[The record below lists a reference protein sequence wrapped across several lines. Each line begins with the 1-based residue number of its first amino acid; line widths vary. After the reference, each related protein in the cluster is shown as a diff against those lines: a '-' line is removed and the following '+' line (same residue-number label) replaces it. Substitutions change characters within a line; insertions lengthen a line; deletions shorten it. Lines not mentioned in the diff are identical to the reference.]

1 MDTRYRL
8 HIAPEDAA
16 AGAVPDVKDRGPV
29 MLLFVTLLILAFA
42 LPLLAT
48 LPQTLD
54 AAASPPPAAVT
65 EPRAT
70 PPGERPFHE
79 RYPVRAT
86 TSWEDSL
93 EQTE

>member
-1 MDTRYRL
+1 
-8 HIAPEDAA
+8 
-16 AGAVPDVKDRGPV
+16 
-29 MLLFVTLLILAFA
+29 MLLFITIMILAFA

-65 EPRAT
+65 VPRAT

-86 TSWEDSL
+86 TSWGASL